1 MLSMQKPRA
10 KDWALINKT
19 DSQIFFLCTILSSFS
34 KIHTPL
40 TRLASTSTCSSK
52 LGDKDAMQI
61 NLIFARV
68 KHDML
73 LKVSTPG
80 WLSNM

>member
-1 MLSMQKPRA
+1 MMPMLKARA
-10 KDWALINKT
+10 LLTYA
-19 DSQIFFLCTILSSFS
+19 DSQIFILCTVQNSFS

-40 TRLASTSTCSSK
+40 ARMASTSTCSSK

-61 NLIFARV
+61 NLIFTRV

-73 LKVSTPG
+73 LKVSAPG